1 MIISDLNYLENVSAT
16 DNLRGANKIIIIDAP
31 ITQTNVNITLQDG
44 LSFFGSAKNKN
55 HTHQSNKIKF

>member
-1 MIISDLNYLENVSAT
+1 MIISDLNYLETISKT
-16 DNLRGANKIIIIDAP
+16 DNIIGANKTIIIAAP

-44 LSFFGSAKNKN
+44 LSVLGSAKNKN